1 LLFGQGVCQFP
12 YQWRSL
18 VCHFVRVFEGVD
30 SRLANFRC
38 AAALGVIEG
47 LPIGSVVA
55 GNRHNLLDGTAGLGQ
70 GLGCVLAQAVRGK
83 FLGSPDTL

>member
-1 LLFGQGVCQFP
+1 VFSRASIAGWPTSGGV
-12 YQWRSL
+12 
-18 VCHFVRVFEGVD
+18 
-30 SRLANFRC
+30 
-38 AAALGVIEG
+38 AALGVIEG

>member
-1 LLFGQGVCQFP
+1 V
-12 YQWRSL
+12 
-18 VCHFVRVFEGVD
+18 
-30 SRLANFRC
+30 
-38 AAALGVIEG
+38 AALGVIEG